1 MRLPHAA
8 LVVCVL
14 IAGTAPAAFGDP
26 AASPSQAD
34 TAAFATDRD
43 DEAVFPVE
51 LGAFSTTLLGSNP
64 ARTHNIRLAATAL
77 DGAVLE
83 PGAELSFNQRVGA
96 RPAERGYLVAPVIL
110 REERQLQLGG
120 GICQVA
126 STVFDAALLA
136 GLTPVERHRHSSP
149 VDYIALG
156 QDATIAWGFKDLK
169 VRNDSEQTLR
179 LTVRIVGSTLLARI
193 DGETPDEGR
202 YELATEER
210 DVPAATDANLPGH
223 EIELYRLRLLD
234 GQEVEREFVHRDLYP
249 SARIKDR

>member
-8 LVVCVL
+8 WVISVFMGL
-14 IAGTAPAAFGDP
+14 TASAAAGDP
-26 AASPSQAD
+26 PTPTAASD
-34 TAAFATDRD
+34 TTVRAPDRD
-43 DEAVFPVE
+43 DEHRFPVE
-51 LGAFSTTLLGSNP
+51 LGSFSTTLLGSNP
-64 ARTHNIRLAATAL
+64 ARTHNIRLAAAAL

-83 PGAELSFNQRVGA
+83 PGAELSFNQRVGT
-96 RPAERGYLVAPVIL
+96 RTSERGYLVAPVIL

-126 STVFDAALLA
+126 STVFDAGLLA

-169 VRNDSEQTLR
+169 LRNDSEQTVR
-179 LTVRIVGSTLLARI
+179 LTVRIVGSTLLARV
-193 DGETPDEGR
+193 DGESPGERR
-202 YELATEER
+202 YELVTEER
-210 DVPAATDANLPGH
+210 DVPPATDANLPGH
-223 EIELYRLRLLD
+223 EIELYRVALRD

-249 SARIKDR
+249 SARIRDR

>member
-8 LVVCVL
+8 VVFSVL
-14 IAGTAPAAFGDP
+14 MAGSVPAASGDP
-26 AASPSQAD
+26 APYAVAAD
-34 TAAFATDRD
+34 TASSTPERD
-43 DEAVFPVE
+43 DEASFPVE
-51 LGAFSTTLLGSNP
+51 LGSFSTTLLGSNP

-77 DGAVLE
+77 DGTVLE
-83 PGAELSFNQRVGA
+83 PGAELSFNERVGA
-96 RPAERGYLVAPVIL
+96 RTAERGYLVAPVIL

-169 VRNDSEQTLR
+169 IRNDSEQTMR
-179 LTVRIVGSTLLARI
+179 LTVRIVGATLLARV
-193 DGETPDEGR
+193 DGESSIDRR

-210 DVPAATDANLPGH
+210 DVPAASDANLPGH
-223 EIELYRLRLLD
+223 EVELYRVHLLD